1 MMQSNML
8 TLNIIGPGRLGKSL
22 ARLALASGQY
32 QIGGVYSRS
41 CCGPAVDFIGAGRV
55 CSALE
60 QLPEA
65 DLFLLAVPDAAIAGV
80 AAELA
85 ASGVVRPG
93 NVVFHA
99 SGVSESTLLQPL
111 AASGAYLAS
120 LHPAFSFADPALAVK
135 TFAGTL
141 CALEG
146 DAPACVLLHQFALAL
161 GGKPFAL
168 RDGGK
173 AAYHASL
180 TMAAN
185 YLVTLADLS
194 VRTAREAGIS
204 DETAQSLVLNL
215 MQQTLSNIKALG
227 PAAALTGPVVRGDLS
242 TVETH
247 LAALT
252 GTTRRCY
259 QSMGLATIELAGER
273 LSAERQL
280 ALQQLCN

>member
-1 MMQSNML
+1 MMQSSML

-22 ARLALASGQY
+22 ARLAQASGQY

-41 CCGPAVDFIGAGRV
+41 FCGPAVDFIGAGRV

-93 NVVFHA
+93 NIVFHA

-135 TFAGTL
+135 TFTGTL
-141 CALEG
+141 C
-146 DAPACVLLHQFALAL
+146 ALAL

-204 DETAQSLVLNL
+204 DEIAQSLVLNL

-273 LSAERQL
+273 LSAEQQL